1 MNHCVFACIYT
12 HTRVYLATNLF
23 LTFIFKNW
31 CLYMKHLGHCT
42 SRAFI
47 KVIKWLFGGLRKRG
61 EDNILQ
67 KYVAKSKVCET
78 GLGS

>member
-1 MNHCVFACIYT
+1 
-12 HTRVYLATNLF
+12 
-23 LTFIFKNW
+23 
-31 CLYMKHLGHCT
+31 MKHLGHCT

-47 KVIKWLFGGLRKRG
+47 KVIKWPFGGLRKRG

-78 GLGS
+78 GSGSLQTLALN